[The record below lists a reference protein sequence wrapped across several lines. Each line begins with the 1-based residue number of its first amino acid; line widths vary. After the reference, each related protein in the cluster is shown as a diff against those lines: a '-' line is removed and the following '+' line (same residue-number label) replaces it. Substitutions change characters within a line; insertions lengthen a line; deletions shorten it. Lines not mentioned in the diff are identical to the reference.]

1 MNVNNEAASTPKFHD
16 LRNSQVIHVKSRLE
30 EINAADSPI
39 SVIGVEILG
48 NPLYR
53 ESPPPLTPDRATV
66 KQTKIQKTR
75 QWIDQT
81 FNPPPSPHSAIMR
94 LRQMSNKHFR
104 EQQKAFEKANK
115 KSPLTRLKQNF
126 TEIKEDFMAWKK
138 DCKEAGL
145 GAIVRDTK
153 LLFKQSMDAKKSR
166 QVAPEEIS
174 VRDSFS
180 TDSLLMRVKKA
191 CIESAAAVLE
201 GAADASID
209 IITGT
214 PG

>member
-30 EINAADSPI
+30 EINGADSPI
-39 SVIGVEILG
+39 SAIGIEILG
-48 NPLYR
+48 SPLYR

-81 FNPPPSPHSAIMR
+81 FNPPPSRHLTIMR

-126 TEIKEDFMAWKK
+126 AEIKEDFTAWKE
-138 DCKEAGL
+138 DCKKTGL
-145 GAIVRDTK
+145 GAIIKDTK
-153 LLFKQSMDAKKSR
+153 FLFKRHLDARKKS
-166 QVAPEEIS
+166 QVTPEDVS
-174 VRDSFS
+174 WLGPFS
-180 TDSLLMRVKKA
+180 HESLLTRVKEA
-191 CIESAAAVLE
+191 CTEGAAAVLE
-201 GAADASID
+201 AVADTSID
-209 IITGT
+209 IITGNT
-214 PG
+214 S